1 MSRHGT
7 KKHCSACN
15 STEHDKRRCPELG
28 RGGDQPAPEAASPAA
43 AAVSQDAGPDAP
55 PASQDAAPSAAH
67 GKSLGPAATKKRPTK
82 KKKPNTKVYFS
93 PFNIF
98 LKYTGATTYD
108 FSQVFDQNRS
118 VIEILMAANVA
129 TQHSQAPGPLPQNEF
144 IANQR
149 DSFLEPRATTAT
161 HALTGK
167 KKGKKGKQ

>member
-82 KKKPNTKVYFS
+82 KKKPNTK
-93 PFNIF
+93 
-98 LKYTGATTYD
+98 
-108 FSQVFDQNRS
+108 
-118 VIEILMAANVA
+118 NVA